1 MLLGPRMEKVIY
13 LDKNILAGG
22 DCEFTEAQLPS
33 DVVRL
38 YGKGGECI
46 LLLSYEFL
54 QYIDAQDVTGMDS
67 FITVRHPFERLI
79 VSV

>member
-46 LLLSYEFL
+46 L
-54 QYIDAQDVTGMDS
+54 
-67 FITVRHPFERLI
+67 
-79 VSV
+79 